1 MKKRIVLGVIAA
13 LFVIGSISTLVDN
26 ISHKNDGDV
35 DKPGF
40 TETLNRDFDNSKV
53 DFLTTDDWSFVETT
67 TIDESDI
74 DTGYDTYNQ
83 AEIDT
88 DFESNIADEESGT
101 SSEPAVTI
109 QVTTIVETKA
119 PETKA
124 PETKAPETKAPETKA
139 PETKAPETK
148 VPETKVP
155 ETKAPE
161 TTIPPKEHEID
172 GPYIV
177 SVTSPVAR
185 NSIAELVFKGE
196 PNTEYCMSV
205 QYSSGWSIAEGL
217 GKRKSDKD
225 GFVVWTWK
233 VGGKTKP
240 GWHEIRIESLDYKH
254 VVVEGKF
261 ETIKEK

>member
-13 LFVIGSISTLVDN
+13 LFVIGSISTLVDK

-83 AEIDT
+83 AEVDT
-88 DFESNIADEESGT
+88 DFESNIADKESGT

-124 PETKAPETKAPETKA
+124 PETKAPETKA
-139 PETKAPETK
+139 
-148 VPETKVP
+148 PETKVP

-225 GFVVWTWK
+225 GFAVWTWK